1 MGLGSQRQL
10 DPDRILFALDPV
22 ILGESGAQFA
32 RLGPDDR
39 TVPGVEAGVPAEHR
53 GYGLVDSPKV
63 RLAPGQNRA
72 LTAVLVPSARAAAQY
87 YPASYWYSLIQIPPE
102 SDFPGTGPQGTESV
116 PRWRPSTTGSIRSKK
131 LHVCHQLGNPATRE
145 SPKALG
151 TFASSIDAWD
161 RRLQVG
167 QDGQGMSNFV
177 TQMGRMRGLQMF
189 ADWTDRT
196 AAGEVPP
203 APPRPSQRERNLVI
217 TMWE

>member
-72 LTAVLVPSARAAAQY
+72 LTAVLAPVPGRRRNTIRRA
-87 YPASYWYSLIQIPPE
+87 IGIPL
-102 SDFPGTGPQGTESV
+102 SRF
-116 PRWRPSTTGSIRSKK
+116 
-131 LHVCHQLGNPATRE
+131 H
-145 SPKALG
+145 PKAI
-151 TFASSIDAWD
+151 FPE
-161 RRLQVG
+161 RVR
-167 QDGQGMSNFV
+167 
-177 TQMGRMRGLQMF
+177 
-189 ADWTDRT
+189 
-196 AAGEVPP
+196 
-203 APPRPSQRERNLVI
+203 RERNQSPDGDPAPLDQSDQKLQRLSPAWQSRQRGRARRLSALLPPAS
-217 TMWE
+217 TPGTAGFRSDRMGRA

>member
-72 LTAVLVPSARAAAQY
+72 LTTVLAPSARAAAQY

-116 PRWRPSTTGSIRSKK
+116 PRWRPSTTGSIRSKT
-131 LHVCHQLGNPATRE
+131 ATSVTSLAIRQRGR
-145 SPKALG
+145 A
-151 TFASSIDAWD
+151 
-161 RRLQVG
+161 RRLSALLPPASTPG
-167 QDGQGMSNFV
+167 TAGFRSDR
-177 TQMGRMRGLQMF
+177 MGR
-189 ADWTDRT
+189 A
-196 AAGEVPP
+196 
-203 APPRPSQRERNLVI
+203 
-217 TMWE
+217 

>member
-1 MGLGSQRQL
+1 METQHHW
-10 DPDRILFALDPV
+10 I
-22 ILGESGAQFA
+22 
-32 RLGPDDR
+32 
-39 TVPGVEAGVPAEHR
+39 
-53 GYGLVDSPKV
+53 
-63 RLAPGQNRA
+63 N
-72 LTAVLVPSARAAAQY
+72 
-87 YPASYWYSLIQIPPE
+87 QI
-102 SDFPGTGPQGTESV
+102 
-116 PRWRPSTTGSIRSKK
+116 KNCN
-131 LHVCHQLGNPATRE
+131 VCHQLGNPATRE

-196 AAGEVPP
+196 AAGEVPL